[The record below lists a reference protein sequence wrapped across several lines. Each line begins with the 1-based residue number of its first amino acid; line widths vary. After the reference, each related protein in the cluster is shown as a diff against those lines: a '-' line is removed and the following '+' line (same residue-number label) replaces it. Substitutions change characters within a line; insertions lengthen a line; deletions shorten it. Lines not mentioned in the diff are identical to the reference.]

1 MKKKILCLGILIS
14 ILLSQFIPIK
24 GVNFVL
30 YDDTQDIIHFSEGI
44 TITLSTSAYDEIDI
58 EEFVIDGLVIN
69 IIFVDEPVWDA
80 NYFYSCDVRWNGDDD
95 GSNYT
100 KALWSN
106 GYDEV
111 RTRLLD
117 NTGALIVNNYQEGI
131 IDPVGNSLIIPILN
145 VSLISNV
152 FSPSYITIEANITIV
167 GTPEFYED
175 RLLYDSNKGLSGF
188 NYLIAIISLTSIVIT
203 YYFIIRRNIKKK

>member
-14 ILLSQFIPIK
+14 ILLSQFIPIN

-188 NYLIAIISLTSIVIT
+188 NYLITIISLTSIVIT
-203 YYFIIRRNIKKK
+203 YYFIIRMNIKKK